1 MLDKKIKYLSDYR
14 LEKSKNLLKQAE
26 ILLENNMYDG
36 SVNRSYYSV
45 FNAIRS
51 VLALVKLDS
60 AKHTGVLSFFDKYFV
75 NTNIFEKRFSKIAH
89 SAFDV
94 RQDNDYEDFY
104 KPTKK
109 EAESQLNDAKDFIK
123 EIKQKRI
130 ELING
135 ELPLPKIK

>member
-36 SVNRSYYSV
+36 SVNRSYYSI
-45 FNAIRS
+45 FNGIRS
-51 VLALVKLDS
+51 LLALVKLDS

-75 NTNIFEKRFSKIAH
+75 KTNLLDKRFSIIAH

-104 KPTKK
+104 KPSKK